1 MAAVSAR
8 ARLLLISCCVVVVS
22 GACSTDRQSQRS
34 IGFVVIGDFGTGD
47 AAEHTVSSA
56 IRSWVRERPFDALVT
71 VGDNVYPDGSPSEFD
86 DAWERPYGWVDD
98 SDVAVVASLGN
109 HDIHTDDGNPVMNLF
124 GMPDRWYGRQVGPV
138 DFFVLDANYLTQDG
152 QMDWLS
158 SVLTSS
164 TAAWQVLVFHQPA
177 YSCGKYDSKPGAQR
191 HLLPAIQ
198 GNGVDLVLNGHD
210 HNYQRFGPI
219 DGATYVVTGGGG
231 ASLYPVGD
239 CPAGTPD
246 PVAWND
252 DVHEFLYVSATAT
265 ELVGSAVSASGTVL
279 DTFRLQKSDK
289 S

>member
-1 MAAVSAR
+1 MAALSAR
-8 ARLLLISCCVVVVS
+8 ARLLLISCCVLVVS

-47 AAEHTVSSA
+47 ATEHTVSSA
-56 IRSWVRERPFDALVT
+56 VRSWVRERPFDALVT

-86 DAWERPYGWVDD
+86 DAWERPYGWVGD

-124 GMPDRWYGRQVGPV
+124 GMPDRWYRRQVGPV

-158 SVLTSS
+158 SALPSS

-177 YSCGKYDSKPGAQR
+177 YSCGKYNSKPGAQR

-279 DTFRLQKSDK
+279 DTFRLQKSDR

>member
-8 ARLLLISCCVVVVS
+8 ARLLLVSCWVLVVP
-22 GACSTDRQSQRS
+22 GACSPDRQPQPST
-34 IGFVVIGDFGTGD
+34 GFVVIGDFGTGD
-47 AAEHTVSSA
+47 AAELTVSSA

-86 DAWERPYGWVDD
+86 GAWELPYGWVDD

-109 HDIHTDDGNPVMNLF
+109 HDIHTDDGKPVMDLF
-124 GMPDRWYGRQVGPV
+124 GMPDRWYRRQVGPV
-138 DFFVLDANYLTQDG
+138 DFFVLDANDLSQEG

-158 SVLTSS
+158 SALTSS
-164 TAAWQVLVFHQPA
+164 TAAWQVLVFHQPV

-198 GNGVDLVLNGHD
+198 GKGVDLVLNGHD

-231 ASLYPVGD
+231 ASLYPVDD
-239 CPAGTPD
+239 CGEGTPD
-246 PVAWND
+246 PVASND
-252 DVHEFLYVSATAT
+252 DDHHFLYVTADSSSM
-265 ELVGSAVSASGTVL
+265 EGTTVDAAGDVL
-279 DTFRLQKSDK
+279 DMFELSQATG
-289 S
+289 